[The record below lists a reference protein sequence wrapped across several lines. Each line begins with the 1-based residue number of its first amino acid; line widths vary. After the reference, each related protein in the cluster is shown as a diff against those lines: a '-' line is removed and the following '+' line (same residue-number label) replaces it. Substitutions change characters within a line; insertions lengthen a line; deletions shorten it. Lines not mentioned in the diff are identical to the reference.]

1 MWRSKPDSEPYDCS
15 YPQETARDLKKQYL
29 PIILVFLLIF
39 VSGCASGGF
48 NSSGVGPNQQFLE
61 SCEGTDFGAL
71 ASASKEQVPRE
82 AGTGI
87 VPYNEIRNIELFK
100 HQIPVGDD
108 LVRAIS
114 EICPGVLLVTF
125 NQGRSYIYEE
135 NSDKLFQFAQ
145 LEIPQSFVAAEND
158 FVNFFNTP
166 QRRID
171 LGLRDVIVNDNKLF
185 FSTVEFDKVRNCIFN
200 SVYSFD
206 IDFENFTYNNLQKIY
221 ESTPCVSPIEG
232 AVVEGILNPSESGGR
247 MQVNSDGE
255 ILLTTGHLALAHSYA
270 SDGAIE
276 KYEPYVERYI
286 DNPDAHY
293 GAIINIGSGEKA
305 SEGKIFAKGFR
316 NPQGL
321 TITDSGQIYV
331 SDHGPRG
338 GDELNLVQADKNYG
352 WPHETYGI
360 PYDAAKE
367 GSPWK
372 LNDFWQAKYE
382 ARSEK
387 YEQPLLVW
395 KPAIAPSQIVSYNFP
410 DGEFEDFNNELVLGT
425 LKDLSIRIIK
435 IQEDRVIFDSP
446 IYIGERVRDIHA
458 MSTSGVIYAVTDTQ
472 RLVRFKRYDFELP
485 EE

>member
-1 MWRSKPDSEPYDCS
+1 VWRSKPDSEPYDCS

-185 FSTVEFDKVRNCIFN
+185 LVLLNSIKLEIAYLIAYIVLILILKILLITIYKKSMNQLLVCLQLKVR
-200 SVYSFD
+200 
-206 IDFENFTYNNLQKIY
+206 
-221 ESTPCVSPIEG
+221 
-232 AVVEGILNPSESGGR
+232 
-247 MQVNSDGE
+247 
-255 ILLTTGHLALAHSYA
+255 LL
-270 SDGAIE
+270 
-276 KYEPYVERYI
+276 R
-286 DNPDAHY
+286 
-293 GAIINIGSGEKA
+293 
-305 SEGKIFAKGFR
+305 
-316 NPQGL
+316 
-321 TITDSGQIYV
+321 
-331 SDHGPRG
+331 
-338 GDELNLVQADKNYG
+338 
-352 WPHETYGI
+352 
-360 PYDAAKE
+360 
-367 GSPWK
+367 
-372 LNDFWQAKYE
+372 
-382 ARSEK
+382 
-387 YEQPLLVW
+387 
-395 KPAIAPSQIVSYNFP
+395 
-410 DGEFEDFNNELVLGT
+410 EF
-425 LKDLSIRIIK
+425 
-435 IQEDRVIFDSP
+435 
-446 IYIGERVRDIHA
+446 
-458 MSTSGVIYAVTDTQ
+458 
-472 RLVRFKRYDFELP
+472 
-485 EE
+485 